1 LTSKKFGRD
10 FLAFLG
16 PFLAFV
22 VVTRIEIM
30 VLQRNQI
37 EIGGKKLT
45 VLQKMSLCILFFFS
59 KIVDNI
65 LWGGASFE
73 IREFFL

>member
-1 LTSKKFGRD
+1 
-10 FLAFLG
+10 LAFLG

-22 VVTRIEIM
+22 VVTRIEII

-45 VLQKMSLCILFFFS
+45 VLQKNVPMRF
-59 KIVDNI
+59 V
-65 LWGGASFE
+65 
-73 IREFFL
+73 FLVK

>member
-1 LTSKKFGRD
+1 M
-10 FLAFLG
+10 
-16 PFLAFV
+16 AFV
-22 VVTRIEIM
+22 VVTRIEII

-45 VLQKMSLCILFFFS
+45 VLQKMSLCILFFS

-65 LWGGASFE
+65 LRGGASFE